1 MRQIIFSITNTFGS
15 LDENNL
21 SSSLLLLLLLFIHA
35 ILVKNIYWTII
46 EKTEGDPPCIQHA
59 INKYALHTIGYRK
72 LLIFHQ
78 ASF

>member
-21 SSSLLLLLLLFIHA
+21 SSLLLLLLFIHA